1 MLAIHCASTAV
12 HCSNKTQWYNPQ
24 SSISGEKSLN
34 HLIWQRGC
42 QCAVFLTNIAIIE
55 IHTSLYGTKLAFQY
69 SLKRIALFIT
79 KQAQKR
85 PYCWWTWEWKMGFF
99 WVPFSY
105 FWLFPIFWDGYC
117 KSIKHCL
124 DNKFFND
131 RIMK

>member
-12 HCSNKTQWYNPQ
+12 HYSNKTQWYNPQ

-85 PYCWWTWEWKMGFF
+85 PYCWWTWEWKM
-99 WVPFSY
+99 
-105 FWLFPIFWDGYC
+105 
-117 KSIKHCL
+117 
-124 DNKFFND
+124 
-131 RIMK
+131 